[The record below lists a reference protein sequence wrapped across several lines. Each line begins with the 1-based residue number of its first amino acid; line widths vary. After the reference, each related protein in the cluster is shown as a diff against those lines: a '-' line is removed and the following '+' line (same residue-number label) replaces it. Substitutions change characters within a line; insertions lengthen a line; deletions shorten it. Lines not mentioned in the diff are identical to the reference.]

1 MSYFLKSYKQ
11 LNFNWLSDTITR
23 GNEQYFSDNWS
34 KNLIREDEAKS
45 AEWAT
50 LVAFGTAP
58 KLTGNFFYFH
68 KVLLISIV
76 WLSFQSFHLSLLR
89 PFGTVSSS
97 ELVCTEILEGY
108 HLQLPQTLQ
117 KIGLGKT
124 DSIWGVSYTVWC
136 AWQVNNNI
144 P

>member
-1 MSYFLKSYKQ
+1 MKQ
-11 LNFNWLSDTITR
+11 SLLS
-23 GNEQYFSDNWS
+23 EQHLWHLELHQ
-34 KNLIREDEAKS
+34 NLPV
-45 AEWAT
+45 T
-50 LVAFGTAP
+50 
-58 KLTGNFFYFH
+58 FFYFH

-124 DSIWGVSYTVWC
+124 DSI
-136 AWQVNNNI
+136 
-144 P
+144 